1 MNRFAIIVAMLTFSS
16 ACCGLADSVV
26 RTLDGGGGRST
37 AGAYVNDGSLNTFAT
52 IADNSS
58 STNRSG
64 FVGQLTET
72 VSLVLT
78 GTPARVNET
87 ATTQLSGVGIMSD
100 ETLAILSGSEITW
113 GSAVWPLS
121 SIDSNG
127 LASTAIVYDDTPITL
142 SGTYLGV
149 NNTGA
154 LLVLND
160 IPDNYGSYAGDG
172 LPDAWQNFY
181 FGLNNTNAAPTA
193 DPTGGGQNNY
203 FKYIAG
209 LDPTNAASLFQF
221 RIELVQGQPYQ
232 AKLIFSPR
240 WEDRSYVPIYSTNLV
255 ASSSW
260 TNLLTTT
267 VSDNAAERTL
277 TDTNSLDTAR
287 FYRIRIEY
295 P

>member
-1 MNRFAIIVAMLTFSS
+1 MNRFAIIVAVWTISS
-16 ACCGLADSVV
+16 AFCGLADAVMQ
-26 RTLDGGGGRST
+26 TLDGGGGRST
-37 AGAYVNDGSLNTFAT
+37 ASAYGNDGTFNTFAT
-52 IADNSS
+52 ISDSGS
-58 STNRSG
+58 TTNRSG

-78 GTPARVNET
+78 GTPARVIET
-87 ATTQLSGVGIMSD
+87 ATTQLSGIGIMSD
-100 ETLAILSGSEITW
+100 ASVTVLNGNEVTWETP
-113 GSAVWPLS
+113 VWPLTL
-121 SIDSNG
+121 IDSNG
-127 LASTAIVYDDTPITL
+127 LASTASVYQDTPITL
-142 SGTYLGV
+142 NGTYLGV
-149 NNTGA
+149 NNMGS
-154 LLVLND
+154 LLVLNT
-160 IPDNYGSYAGDG
+160 IPDNYGSYASDG
-172 LPDAWQNFY
+172 LPDVWQYTY
-181 FGLNNTNAAPTA
+181 FGLDNPNAAPTA

-240 WEDRSYVPIYSTNLV
+240 WNDRSYVPIFTTNLA
-255 ASSSW
+255 ASSNW

-267 VSDNAAERTL
+267 ISDNATERTL